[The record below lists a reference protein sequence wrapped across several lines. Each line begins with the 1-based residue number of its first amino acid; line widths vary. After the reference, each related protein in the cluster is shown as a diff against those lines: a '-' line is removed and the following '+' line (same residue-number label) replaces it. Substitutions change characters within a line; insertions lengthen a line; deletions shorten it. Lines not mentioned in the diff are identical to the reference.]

1 MKSEKITV
9 IEVLTITILALL
21 TSSIDSITDIAL
33 TAIGL

>member
-1 MKSEKITV
+1 MKSERITV